1 MRKPPDLLLTRRK
14 RAALDSGQDWRIRMT
29 TKPLKTGA
37 TYDDLREVPDNF
49 VAEMFDGELYAMPRP
64 AVPHARAASVLGVK
78 LGGPFDSG
86 PGGWVIL
93 DEPELHFGN
102 DVLVPD
108 LAGWRRER
116 VPTLPADA
124 YLTLAPDWICEVL
137 SASTET
143 LDRGKK
149 LRIYAREGVAH
160 AWLLD
165 PLRQTLE
172 VLRLES
178 ARWIEVA
185 AHEGRTGV
193 RAAPFDAIEL
203 ELGALWL

>member
-1 MRKPPDLLLTRRK
+1 M
-14 RAALDSGQDWRIRMT
+14 S

-37 TYDDLREVPDNF
+37 TYDDLRDVPDNY
-49 VAEMFDGELYAMPRP
+49 VAEMFDGELYATPR
-64 AVPHARAASVLGVK
+64 AALPHVRAASVLGME
-78 LGGPFDSG
+78 LGGPFDRGRHG

-108 LAGWRRER
+108 LAGWRRSRLPE
-116 VPTLPADA
+116 VPAEP

-143 LDRGKK
+143 LDRNKK
-149 LRIYAREGVAH
+149 LRIYARERVAH

-165 PLRQTLE
+165 PAKRTLE
-172 VLRLES
+172 VLALGGGKW
-178 ARWIEVA
+178 APIG
-185 AHEGRTGV
+185 AHEGLGKV
-193 RAAPFDAIEL
+193 RATPFDAIEI
-203 ELGALWL
+203 ELGTLWV